1 MAKTIRQSIV
11 EMLKQEQLTTFDLA
25 EKLAIKEKE
34 VFGHLEHIIR
44 SLRPKNQL
52 VIKPAQCKSCGF
64 QFKKRSRIKKCFLKS
79 HSCVILYKIKWCESR
94 KNKKSP
100 II

>member
-11 EMLKQEQLTTFDLA
+11 EMLEQEELTTFDLA

-34 VFGHLEHIIR
+34 VLGHLEHIIR

-52 VIKPAQCKSCGF
+52 VIEPAQCKSCGF
-64 QFKKRSRIKKCFLKS
+64 QFKKRSRIKSPSRCPQCRSELIQRSRFF
-79 HSCVILYKIKWCESR
+79 IK
-94 KNKKSP
+94 
-100 II
+100 